1 MDFST
6 ILKDLRK
13 KKELSQAQL
22 ADLCKIKVTNISRYE
37 MGSVKPSLDMII
49 TLANV
54 LNVSTDRLCGLND
67 IEDDSLVLLARKASK
82 LPKEK
87 QQAIALVLE
96 AFLKP

>member
-22 ADLCKIKVTNISRYE
+22 ADLCNVKVTNISRYE
-37 MGSVKPSLDMII
+37 MGSVKPNLDMII

-54 LNVSTDRLCGLND
+54 LNVSTDTLCGLQVTQ
-67 IEDDSLVLLARKASK
+67 DDKLVLLAKKACK

-87 QQAIALVLE
+87 QQALTLVLE
-96 AFLKP
+96 AFLKA

>member
-1 MDFST
+1 VKGFARE
-6 ILKDLRK
+6 LGK

-22 ADLCKIKVTNISRYE
+22 AQLCNVKVTNISRYE
-37 MGSVKPSLDMII
+37 MGSVKPNLEMII

-54 LNVSTDRLCGLND
+54 LNVATDTLCGLND
-67 IEDDSLVLLARKASK
+67 LQDNNLVLLAKKAAK

-96 AFLKP
+96 AFLKS

>member
-1 MDFST
+1 
-6 ILKDLRK
+6 
-13 KKELSQAQL
+13 
-22 ADLCKIKVTNISRYE
+22 
-37 MGSVKPSLDMII
+37 MII